1 MENPQNRLII
11 IENRCYGNRGLLLKI
26 ICLIWGYPG
35 IDISGFSQGLPA
47 AFNPFVAQP
56 RGFIMPGDHLLPDNS
71 ESNIILFIK
80 NTWSSHIQNL
90 LKPPITRISWNN
102 FMLGNTTS
110 GKRSYLFYNTYI
122 DKIEDN

>member
-1 MENPQNRLII
+1 LPTFGE
-11 IENRCYGNRGLLLKI
+11 
-26 ICLIWGYPG
+26 YPG
-35 IDISGFSQGLPA
+35 IDIPGFSQGIPA

-56 RGFIMPGDHLLPDNS
+56 REFIMPGDHLLPDIS
-71 ESNIILFIK
+71 ESNIILFTK
-80 NTWSSHIQNL
+80 NTLSSHIQNL
-90 LKPPITRISWNN
+90 IKSPIARISRNN